1 MRGRG
6 WWLLAGLA
14 GLVAPLSAEQNLN
27 VLAVTAGSGDYLW
40 GAGGTLAA
48 LALDGYQ
55 VYVAQFGNDEK
66 AAAAGLSPAE
76 ARWANV
82 EEAQEAA
89 ELLGFRDTI
98 YLSHK
103 SGELGQVSSTEMRE
117 QLFALIRHLRPAKI
131 FLPDQYVH
139 FQADWDHYWVGKMA
153 EEAWGYSGGAMF
165 SPQLAH
171 MGLKPYSVPEVY
183 FYAAGRPYRPGEG
196 GEEASRFLGVDIG
209 RTFLAKRIA
218 IGMLRARN
226 RALALETGIALRAG
240 DEEAPRRLASALV
253 EELARQVG
261 RRHGLEF
268 GEEFN
273 YVGPREAIPPYVLER
288 AVKK

>member
-1 MRGRG
+1 MRWLG
-6 WWLLAGLA
+6 WRLIAGLA
-14 GLVAPLSAEQNLN
+14 GLLAPMSAQQNLN

-66 AAAAGLSPAE
+66 AAPAGLGPAE
-76 ARWANV
+76 ARWANI
-82 EEAQEAA
+82 EEAREAA

-218 IGMLRARN
+218 IGMLRTRN

-240 DEEAPRRLASALV
+240 DEEAPRRLAAALV
-253 EELARQVG
+253 EELAREVG
-261 RRHGLEF
+261 RRHGFEF

-273 YVGPREAIPPYVLER
+273 YVGAREAIPPYVLER

>member
-1 MRGRG
+1 MRAIPA
-6 WWLLAGLA
+6 WTWAAAALW
-14 GLVAPLSAEQNLN
+14 APLAAQENLN
-27 VLAVTAGSGDYLW
+27 VLAVTASSGDYLW
-40 GAGGTLAA
+40 GAGGTLAQ

-66 AAAAGLSPAE
+66 AAGGLTPAE

-98 YLSHK
+98 YLAHK

-131 FLPDQYVH
+131 FLPDPYLH
-139 FQADWDHYWVGKMA
+139 FQPDWDLYWVGKMA

-165 SPQLAH
+165 SPQLAR
-171 MGLKPYSVPEVY
+171 MGLLPYSVPEVY
-183 FYAAGRPYRPGEG
+183 YYAAARPYRPGEG
-196 GEEASRFLGVDIG
+196 GEENARMVAVDIG
-209 RTFLAKRIA
+209 RTLLAKTTA
-218 IGMLRARN
+218 LAMLRTRN
-226 RALALETGIALRAG
+226 RALALEAGLRFDPG
-240 DEEAPRRLASALV
+240 DEGGPRRLAVALA
-253 EELARQVG
+253 EQLAREIG
-261 RRHGLEF
+261 RRHGFEF
-268 GEEFN
+268 AEEFN
-273 YVGPREAIPPYVLER
+273 HVGRGDPIPPHVLER